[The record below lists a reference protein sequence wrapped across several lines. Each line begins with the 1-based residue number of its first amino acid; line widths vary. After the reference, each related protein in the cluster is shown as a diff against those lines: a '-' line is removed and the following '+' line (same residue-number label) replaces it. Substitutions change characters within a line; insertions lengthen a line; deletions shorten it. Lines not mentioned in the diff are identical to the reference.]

1 MNLAFLQQW
10 PIEAALAILAGV
22 LILLLPRLLNVMV
35 AAYLIAIGL
44 LGMALFFLGENLSL
58 KAVLALVAGFLVLLR
73 PAVLS
78 YVVGIY
84 LIVVGLLESGLIRF

>member
-1 MNLAFLQQW
+1 MDVSFLSQW

-22 LILLLPRLLNVMV
+22 LILLLPRLLHVMV
-35 AAYLIAIGL
+35 AAYLIAIGV
-44 LGMALFFLGENLSL
+44 LGLVAFFYGASLPL
-58 KAVLALVAGFLVLLR
+58 KAVISLVAGILVLLR

-84 LIVVGLLESGLIRF
+84 LIVMGLLESGLIRF

>member
-1 MNLAFLQQW
+1 M
-10 PIEAALAILAGV
+10 P
-22 LILLLPRLLNVMV
+22 
-35 AAYLIAIGL
+35 
-44 LGMALFFLGENLSL
+44 L
-58 KAVLALVAGFLVLLR
+58 KAIIALVAGILVLLR

>member
-1 MNLAFLQQW
+1 MNLSFLHQW

-22 LILLLPRLLNVMV
+22 LILLLPRLLNAMV
-35 AAYLIAIGL
+35 AAYLIAIGI
-44 LGMALFFLGENLSL
+44 LGLVAFFYGAELPL
-58 KAVLALVAGFLVLLR
+58 KAIVALVAGILVLLR

-84 LIVVGLLESGLIRF
+84 LILVGLLESGLIRF

>member
-1 MNLAFLQQW
+1 MNLSFLNQW

-35 AAYLIAIGL
+35 AAYLIAVGILGL
-44 LGMALFFLGENLSL
+44 VAFFYGAALPL
-58 KAVLALVAGFLVLLR
+58 KAIIALVAGILVLLR

>member
-1 MNLAFLQQW
+1 MNLSFLNQW

-22 LILLLPRLLNVMV
+22 LILLLPRLLHVMV
-35 AAYLIAIGL
+35 AAYLIAIGI
-44 LGMALFFLGENLSL
+44 LGLVAFFYGAALPL
-58 KAVLALVAGFLVLLR
+58 KAIIALVAGFLVLLR